1 MMKDMSYTLA
11 FIAGVLSFLSPCVL
25 PLLPSYVSFI
35 TGLSFKDLTVRVDR
49 RGVRYLTVTN
59 SIAFIGGF
67 SFVFIALGIS
77 SSVIGGLLFQYID
90 YVRIIGGILI
100 IVFGL
105 FISGILSLDL
115 FMKEKKIHLTGKP
128 TGYFGTFL
136 VGMTFAAG
144 WSPCV
149 GPILGTILLYAGSK
163 GSMIYG
169 LKLLM
174 VYSLGLGI
182 PFLLSALAI
191 NTFLSYSPKIV
202 KYMRAITIISGV
214 ILIIF
219 GAMLLTD
226 KIRFLSKLLPDFGVK
241 F

>member
-11 FIAGVLSFLSPCVL
+11 FLAGVLSFLSPCVL

-77 SSVIGGLLFQYID
+77 SSAVGGLLFQYVD
-90 YVRIIGGILI
+90 YIRIIGGILV

-105 FISGILSLDL
+105 FISGILNLDL
-115 FMKEKKIHLTGKP
+115 FMKEKRIHLTGKP
-128 TGYFGTFL
+128 AGYFGTFL

-149 GPILGTILLYAGSK
+149 GPYLGTILLYASSK

-202 KYMRAITIISGV
+202 KYMRAIKIISGI

-219 GAMLLTD
+219 GVMLLTD
-226 KIRFLSKLLPDFGVK
+226 RIRFLSQVLPDFGVK

>member
-1 MMKDMSYTLA
+1 MKDMSYTLA
-11 FIAGVLSFLSPCVL
+11 FLAGVLSFLSPCVL

-49 RGVRYLTVTN
+49 KGVRYLTVTN

-77 SSVIGGLLFQYID
+77 SSAIGGLLFQYID
-90 YVRIIGGILI
+90 YVRIIGGILVI
-100 IVFGL
+100 IFGL

-128 TGYFGTFL
+128 AGYFGTFL

-163 GSMIYG
+163 GSTIYG

-226 KIRFLSKLLPDFGVK
+226 NIRFLSKLLPDFGVK

>member
-1 MMKDMSYTLA
+1 MKDMSYTLA
-11 FIAGVLSFLSPCVL
+11 FLAGVLSFLSPCVL

-49 RGVRYLTVTN
+49 KGVRYLTVTN

-77 SSVIGGLLFQYID
+77 SSAIGGLLFQYVD
-90 YVRIIGGILI
+90 YIRIIGGILVI
-100 IVFGL
+100 IFGL

-128 TGYFGTFL
+128 AGYFGTFL

-163 GSMIYG
+163 GSTIYG

-226 KIRFLSKLLPDFGVK
+226 NIRFLSKLLPDFGVK

>member
-1 MMKDMSYTLA
+1 MKDVSYTLA
-11 FIAGVLSFLSPCVL
+11 FFAGVLSFLSPCVL

-49 RGVRYLTVTN
+49 KAVRYLTLTN
-59 SIAFIGGF
+59 SLAFIGGF

-77 SSVIGGLLFQYID
+77 SSAVGGLLFQYID
-90 YVRIIGGILI
+90 YIRIIGGILVI
-100 IVFGL
+100 IFGL
-105 FISGILSLDL
+105 FISDILSLDF
-115 FMKEKKIHLTGKP
+115 FMKDKRIHLTGKP
-128 TGYFGTFL
+128 AGYFGTFL

-149 GPILGTILLYAGSK
+149 GPYLGTILLYAGSK

-169 LKLLM
+169 LKLLT

-202 KYMRAITIISGV
+202 KYMRAIKIVSGV

-219 GAMLLTD
+219 GVMLLTD
-226 KIRFLSKLLPDFGVK
+226 RLRVLSNMLPDFGIK

>member
-1 MMKDMSYTLA
+1 MKDISYTLA

-49 RGVRYLTVTN
+49 KGVRYLTVTN

-77 SSVIGGLLFQYID
+77 SSAMGGLLFQYVD
-90 YVRIIGGILI
+90 YIRIIGGILVI
-100 IVFGL
+100 IFGL
-105 FISGILSLDL
+105 FISGILSLDF
-115 FMKEKKIHLTGKP
+115 FMKEKRIHLTGKP
-128 TGYFGTFL
+128 AGYFGTFL

-149 GPILGTILLYAGSK
+149 GPYLGTILLYAGSK
-163 GSMIYG
+163 GSIIYG

-202 KYMRAITIISGV
+202 KYMRAIKIISGI

-219 GAMLLTD
+219 GIMLLTD
-226 KIRFLSKLLPDFGVK
+226 QIRFLSKLLPDFGVK

>member
-1 MMKDMSYTLA
+1 MIKDVSYPLA
-11 FIAGVLSFLSPCVL
+11 FLAGVLSFLSPCVL

-49 RGVRYLTVTN
+49 KGVRYLTVTN
-59 SIAFIGGF
+59 SLAFIGGF

-77 SSVIGGLLFQYID
+77 SSVVGGLLFQYID
-90 YVRIIGGILI
+90 YIRIIGGILVI
-100 IVFGL
+100 IFGL
-105 FISGILSLDL
+105 FISDIISLDF
-115 FMKEKKIHLTGKP
+115 FMKDKRIHLTGKP

-149 GPILGTILLYAGSK
+149 GPYLGTILLYAGSK

-202 KYMRAITIISGV
+202 KYMRAIKIVSGAT
-214 ILIIF
+214 LIIF
-219 GAMLLTD
+219 GVMLLTD
-226 KIRFLSKLLPDFGVK
+226 RIRVLSNMLPDFGIK

>member
-1 MMKDMSYTLA
+1 MKDMSYTLA
-11 FIAGVLSFLSPCVL
+11 FLAGVLSFLSPCVL

-59 SIAFIGGF
+59 SLAFIGGF
-67 SFVFIALGIS
+67 SFVFIALGVS
-77 SSVIGGLLFQYID
+77 SSAVGGLLFQYVD
-90 YVRIIGGILI
+90 YIRIIGGILVI
-100 IVFGL
+100 IFGL
-105 FISGILSLDL
+105 FISGILSLDF
-115 FMKEKKIHLTGKP
+115 FMKEKRIHLTGKP
-128 TGYFGTFL
+128 AGYFGTFL

-149 GPILGTILLYAGSK
+149 GPYLGTILLYAGSK

-191 NTFLSYSPKIV
+191 NTFLSYSPKIA
-202 KYMRAITIISGV
+202 KYMRAIKIISGI

-226 KIRFLSKLLPDFGVK
+226 QIRFLSKLLPDFGVK